1 MTTLSTPF
9 AALERHEVEVRRAI
23 AEAIVAEIEADLREE
38 PLGAGYDE
46 GPVLEHEP

>member
-1 MTTLSTPF
+1 MTALSPPLATL
-9 AALERHEVEVRRAI
+9 EEHEAEAQHAV
-23 AEAIVAEIEADLREE
+23 AEAIVAEIESDLREE